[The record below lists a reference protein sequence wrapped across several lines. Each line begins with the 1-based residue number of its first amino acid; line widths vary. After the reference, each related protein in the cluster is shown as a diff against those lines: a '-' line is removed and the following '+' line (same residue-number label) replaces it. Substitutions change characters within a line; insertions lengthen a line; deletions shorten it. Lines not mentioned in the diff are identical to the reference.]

1 VRRGGTKRDAVLP
14 AHRGPLAAS
23 MRMGEVVFRAVRWE
37 FVALACARWRTI
49 EFCEK
54 YDGVAFDPAY
64 PTRPLEH
71 FEQKLRRMFAKPL
84 HSPYGLALT

>member
-1 VRRGGTKRDAVLP
+1 MEKDGTSRDDAP
-14 AHRGPLAAS
+14 PPAAS
-23 MRMGEVVFRAVRWE
+23 MRLGEVVFRAVWLE

-84 HSPYGLALT
+84 HSPYGFALT